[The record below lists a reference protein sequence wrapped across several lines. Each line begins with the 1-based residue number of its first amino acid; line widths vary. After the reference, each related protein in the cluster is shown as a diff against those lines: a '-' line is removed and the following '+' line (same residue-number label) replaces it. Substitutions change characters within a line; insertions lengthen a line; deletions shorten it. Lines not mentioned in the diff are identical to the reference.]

1 MKLLPRYGVVPLG
14 QMVVN
19 RPTGAR
25 GVRHT
30 RRDAI
35 DLVVDVS
42 RDAARWPLS
51 S

>member
-1 MKLLPRYGVVPLG
+1 MKLLPRYGLVPSG
-14 QMVVN
+14 RMVVN
-19 RPTGAR
+19 RPTGER
-25 GVRHT
+25 GVRQT